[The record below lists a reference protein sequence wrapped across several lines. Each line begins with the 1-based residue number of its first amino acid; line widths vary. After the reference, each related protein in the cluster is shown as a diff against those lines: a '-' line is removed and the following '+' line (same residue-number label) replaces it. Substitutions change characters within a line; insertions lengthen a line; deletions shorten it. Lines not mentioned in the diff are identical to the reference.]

1 MRPAFH
7 YTITDRALAL
17 LRGGFREDEVVAN
30 LEVEFTLDEFQI
42 EDLPKLVKLVN
53 DKRKTADALRTA

>member
-42 EDLPKLVKLVN
+42 EDLTKLVKLVN